1 MVLGYADSFDTMHA
15 LEGYERL
22 LLDGML
28 GDQSLLTR
36 SDGVERLCEASTPLL
51 ENPPPVEPYA
61 PGSWGPDG
69 VRRLIAPHHWSLPHR
84 R

>member
-1 MVLGYADSFDTMHA
+1 MVLGCADSFNTMHA

-22 LLDGML
+22 PLDGML
-28 GDQSLLTR
+28 GDQSLLTC

-51 ENPPPVEPYA
+51 ENPPPVELYA
-61 PGSWGPDG
+61 PGSLGPDS

>member
-1 MVLGYADSFDTMHA
+1 MVLGCADSFNTMHA

-22 LLDGML
+22 PLDGML
-28 GDQSLLTR
+28 GDQSLLTC

-51 ENPPPVEPYA
+51 ETAPVDLYA
-61 PGSWGPDG
+61 PGSLGPDS